1 VSAVGNFLQN
11 ITSLRRASFHRR
23 AKKSLKT
30 PTGEH
35 YIDKHYKKSDALID
49 QENARAAA
57 LAASAGGGAVVA
69 SEIGNDEP
77 FTEKEMANYATLA
90 GGAGGQADID
100 VEGVSFKDYW
110 GGVDVAKIQEDPAA
124 RARTRS
130 YYETAKKNQ
139 RAKELSDK
147 DTPYAENKKQG
158 TARRINAQRDANQVK
173 NNQEFQKNLRANL
186 KKNFGIRVRDNEKM
200 PSKADLQK
208 QIAANNGFIKEDG
221 SGDWRAMEGDPD
233 EDGSLKEISKRFRHE
248 WGRGLKQANKSEN
261 LLGNN
266 PGVSGTAKPRR
277 GEETA
282 GDIRKAGRDND
293 APHGRYPKGHRH
305 AGKVI
310 QSGAAFNQS
319 RDEKLPA
326 KLKQGPM
333 PQNEK
338 TPKLQGPPTKVDN
351 QGAIGAYEVKYA
363 IPRGEFAKYVPEGEQ
378 AKAIQEGASLL
389 ASHKRSAQSKF
400 DPSKIEKGADSL
412 MSAKIRII
420 AFEKGK
426 KDRKAIYAGA
436 GVGGA
441 IGTGAAYYRHRDVN
455 LRDKVLKKRGMTP
468 RSRVKLNTA
477 LYGGGLLRILGGAGA
492 GALIGHGYD
501 KLRKRKASK

>member
-11 ITSLRRASFHRR
+11 ITSLRRTSFHRR

-49 QENARAAA
+49 QENTRAAA

-77 FTEKEMANYATLA
+77 FTEKEMANYASLA
-90 GGAGGQADID
+90 GGAGGEADID
-100 VEGVSFKDYW
+100 VEGVTFKDYW
-110 GGVDVAKIQEDPAA
+110 GGVDMAKIQEDPAA

-130 YYETAKKNQ
+130 YYATAKKNQ
-139 RAKELSDK
+139 RAKELADK
-147 DTPYAENKKQG
+147 DTVYAGLQKEK
-158 TARRINAQRDANQVK
+158 TARRTNAKRDAHEVDR
-173 NNQEFQKNLRANL
+173 NQEFQKNIRANL
-186 KKNFGIRVRDNEKM
+186 NKNFGIKI
-200 PSKADLQK
+200 ADGDPIPPKGKLQRI
-208 QIAANNGFIKEDG
+208 IAENNGFTKDDG
-221 SGDWRAMEGDPD
+221 KGGRVGDWLGMENDPD
-233 EDGSLKEISKRFRHE
+233 KDGSLKEISKKFKKE
-248 WGRGLKQANKSEN
+248 WGQGGINKANKSQN

-266 PGVSGTAKPRR
+266 PGVAGTAKKRR

-282 GDIRKAGRDND
+282 GDKRKAGRDDD
-293 APHGRYPKGHRH
+293 APFGRYPKAHRH
-305 AGKVI
+305 AGKAI
-310 QSGAAFNQS
+310 KSGTAWKKLQEAA
-319 RDEKLPA
+319 KPA
-326 KLKQGPM
+326 ALKQGPM
-333 PQNEK
+333 PQTPK
-338 TPKLQGPPTKVDN
+338 TPKSQNVPTSTEIK
-351 QGAIGAYEVKYA
+351 GAQGAYEVKYA
-363 IPRGEFAKYVPEGEQ
+363 IPRGGFDKHVPEGER

-389 ASHKRSAQSKF
+389 ASHKRSAQSRF
-400 DPSKIEKGADSL
+400 DPDVSKL
-412 MSAKIRII
+412 SAKIRII

-441 IGTGAAYYRHRDVN
+441 IGTGAAYVRHKDVN
-455 LRDKVLKKRGMTP
+455 LRDRVLKKRGMTP

-492 GALIGHGYD
+492 GALVGHGYD

>member
-11 ITSLRRASFHRR
+11 ITSLRRTSFHRR

-49 QENARAAA
+49 QENTRAAA

-77 FTEKEMANYATLA
+77 FTEKEMANYASLA
-90 GGAGGQADID
+90 GGAGGEADID
-100 VEGVSFKDYW
+100 VEGVKFKDYW
-110 GGVDVAKIQEDPAA
+110 GGVDMSKIKDDPAA

-139 RAKELSDK
+139 RAKELADK
-147 DTPYAENKKQG
+147 DTPYAENKKQA
-158 TARRINAQRDANQVK
+158 TARKLQAKGDPDEIAR
-173 NNQEFQKNLRANL
+173 NQEFQKNIRANL
-186 KKNFGIRVRDNEKM
+186 QKNFGIRIGDGDKI
-200 PSKADLQK
+200 PPKADLQK
-208 QIAANNGFIKEDG
+208 QIAANNGFTKEDG
-221 SGDWRAMEGDPD
+221 SGDWRAMENDPD
-233 EDGSLKEISKRFRHE
+233 EDGSLKEISKKFKKE
-248 WGRGLKQANKSEN
+248 YPLGLKQANKSQN

-266 PGVSGTAKPRR
+266 PGVSGTPAPRP

-282 GDIRKAGRDND
+282 GDKRKAGRDND
-293 APHGRYPKGHRH
+293 APFGRYPKAHRH
-305 AGKVI
+305 AGKPI
-310 QSGAAFNQS
+310 KSGTAWKKLQEAA
-319 RDEKLPA
+319 KPA
-326 KLKQGPM
+326 KVKQGPM
-333 PQNEK
+333 PRKAK
-338 TPKLQGPPTKVDN
+338 TLTSQGPPTETDN
-351 QGAIGAYEVKYA
+351 QGAIGAYESQYA
-363 IPRGEFAKYVPEGEQ
+363 IPRGEFDKHVPEPER

-389 ASHKRSAQSKF
+389 ASHKRSAQSRYNP
-400 DPSKIEKGADSL
+400 DVSKL
-412 MSAKIRII
+412 SAKIRII

-426 KDRKAIYAGA
+426 KDRKAVYAGA

-441 IGTGAAYYRHRDVN
+441 IGTGAAYVRHKDVN
-455 LRDKVLKKRGMTP
+455 LRDRVLKKRGMTP

-492 GALIGHGYD
+492 GALVGYGYD